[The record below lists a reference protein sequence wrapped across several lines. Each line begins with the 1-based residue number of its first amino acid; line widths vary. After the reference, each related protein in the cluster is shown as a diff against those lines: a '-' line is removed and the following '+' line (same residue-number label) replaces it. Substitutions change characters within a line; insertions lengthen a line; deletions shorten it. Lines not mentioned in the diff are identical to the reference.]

1 LVQLTCYLKLLLKNR
16 KMKKLIFF
24 SLIFQFLI
32 LDVCAQIQVKGKV
45 DKSAFPSIEFVLY
58 NRNPE
63 LSVIND
69 FKFFEKFKD
78 VETKIDSLTLDL
90 IEDTVDYSAE
100 NKCVLIMIE
109 ALYHK
114 DRYEQVNTFFQ
125 AVENSIDEVVNNGD
139 KVKIIAFSLTNRSSK
154 LLEDVTSRFTD
165 DIDEIK
171 SELDLFKIQ
180 YSDFT
185 NKPVSNITSALEKG
199 IDLLVDQDNALPKS
213 ILLLSEERKN
223 TYDQLTAN
231 DITELAKSKN
241 IVINTVKYNR
251 EKYIQHAMPTL
262 AKETYGISKI
272 LSLSSGL
279 LKKANSQKVEETEN
293 IIIAILDDCV
303 KRASG
308 NKYLVNISV
317 SNVIKDG
324 VSREIQ
330 IKQIDSE
337 HKSSFSYNAPGNWI
351 IAQFQKNLILA
362 IGISLLLLLLLVY
375 LVYWFVSRK
384 KKNRILLE
392 QDKRR
397 QRKIDKEQEAEI
409 LKQKEA
415 LLIMKNKEEQRI
427 NSEQLT
433 KQNILKAEDEKEL
446 ILQMK
451 RLGAFPI
458 LKYTDSSNTDQF
470 EINKPLISVG
480 RDVKTNVI
488 TIPNSNISR
497 NHFSI
502 TFSNNKYSV
511 VDNNSTNGMIINGYK
526 LKKAELKNGDIIE
539 IADVTF
545 TFYL

>member
-1 LVQLTCYLKLLLKNR
+1 
-16 KMKKLIFF
+16 MKKLILLSFV
-24 SLIFQFLI
+24 FQL
-32 LDVCAQIQVKGKV
+32 LVLNADAQIQVESQV
-45 DKSAFPSIEFVLY
+45 DKTEFPLVEFVLHD
-58 NRNPE
+58 RNPE
-63 LSVIND
+63 ELSIND
-69 FKFFEKFKD
+69 FKFFEVIEGNK
-78 VETKIDSLTLDL
+78 VEIDSLSFDVIKDTL
-90 IEDTVDYSAE
+90 DYSAE

-125 AVENSIDEVVNNGD
+125 AVENSIDEIVNNGD

-171 SELDLFKIQ
+171 SELDLYKVQ

-293 IIIAILDDCV
+293 IIIDILDDCV

-317 SNVIKDG
+317 SNFIKDG
-324 VSREIQ
+324 VSREIE

-337 HKSSFSYNAPGNWI
+337 HKCSFSYNAPGNWI

-362 IGISLLLLLLLVY
+362 IGISLLILLLFVY
-375 LVYWFVSRK
+375 LVYWFDNRK
-384 KKNRILLE
+384 KKNRILL
-392 QDKRR
+392 
-397 QRKIDKEQEAEI
+397 
-409 LKQKEA
+409 
-415 LLIMKNKEEQRI
+415 
-427 NSEQLT
+427 
-433 KQNILKAEDEKEL
+433 
-446 ILQMK
+446 
-451 RLGAFPI
+451 
-458 LKYTDSSNTDQF
+458 
-470 EINKPLISVG
+470 
-480 RDVKTNVI
+480 
-488 TIPNSNISR
+488 
-497 NHFSI
+497 
-502 TFSNNKYSV
+502 
-511 VDNNSTNGMIINGYK
+511 
-526 LKKAELKNGDIIE
+526 
-539 IADVTF
+539 
-545 TFYL
+545 

>member
-1 LVQLTCYLKLLLKNR
+1 
-16 KMKKLIFF
+16 MKKLILFI
-24 SLIFQFLI
+24 LIFQFII
-32 LDVCAQIQVKGKV
+32 LDVCSQIQVRGQV
-45 DKSAFPSIEFVLY
+45 DKSAFPSIEFVL
-58 NRNPE
+58 NDRNPE

-69 FKFFEKFKD
+69 FNFFEKFKD
-78 VETKIDSLTLDL
+78 VEKKIDSLTLNL

-125 AVENSIDEVVNNGD
+125 AVENSIDEIVNNGD
-139 KVKIIAFSLTNRSSK
+139 KVKIVAFSLRNRSSK
-154 LLEDVTSRFTD
+154 ILHNVTSDFSD
-165 DIDEIK
+165 DKSEIK
-171 SELDLFKIQ
+171 RELDLFKVD
-180 YSDFT
+180 YNDFT
-185 NKPVSNITSALEKG
+185 KKNVSNIMLALEKG
-199 IDLLVDQDNALPKS
+199 IELLVDQDNSLTKS

-223 TYDQLTAN
+223 IHDPLTAN
-231 DITELAKSKN
+231 DITVLANSKN
-241 IVINTVKYNR
+241 IIINTVKYNR
-251 EKYIQHAMPTL
+251 VDYNQHIMPTL
-262 AKETYGISKI
+262 AKETYGISKE
-272 LSLSSGL
+272 LSQSSGL
-279 LKKANSQKVEETEN
+279 LRKFNSQKLKEAEN
-293 IIIAILDDCV
+293 IIINILDDCV

-308 NKYLVNISV
+308 NKYLVNITV
-317 SNVIKDG
+317 SNVFKDG
-324 VSREIQ
+324 ASKEIL
-330 IKQIDSE
+330 IKQLDSKY
-337 HKSSFSYNAPGNWI
+337 KSSFSYNAPGNWI

-362 IGISLLLLLLLVY
+362 IGISLLLLLLFVY

-384 KKNRILLE
+384 KKNRIILE
-392 QDKRR
+392 QAKRR
-397 QRKIDKEQEAEI
+397 QRKNDKEQEAEI

-480 RDVKTNVI
+480 RDLKTNII

-502 TFSNNKYSV
+502 AFSNNKYSV
-511 VDNNSTNGMIINGYK
+511 IDNNSLNGMIINGFK
-526 LKKAELKNGDIIE
+526 LKNAVLKNGDIIE

>member
-1 LVQLTCYLKLLLKNR
+1 
-16 KMKKLIFF
+16 MKKLIFF

-32 LDVCAQIQVKGKV
+32 LDVYAQIQVKGKV
-45 DKSAFPSIEFVLY
+45 NKSDFPSIEFVLY

-63 LSVIND
+63 ISTIND
-69 FKFFEKFKD
+69 FQFFENFEG
-78 VETKIDSLTLDL
+78 VETKIDSLTFDL
-90 IEDTVDYSAE
+90 IDDTINYSDQ

-125 AVENSIDEVVNNGD
+125 AVENSIDDIVNNGD
-139 KVKIIAFSLTNRSSK
+139 KVKIVAFSLRNESTQI
-154 LLEDVTSRFTD
+154 LENVTSRFTD
-165 DIDEIK
+165 DIEEII
-171 SELDLFKIQ
+171 SELDDHKIK
-180 YSDFT
+180 YNDFT
-185 NKPVSNITSALEKG
+185 NKKVSDIMGALDEG
-199 IDLLVDQDNALPKS
+199 IELLSKQKNSLPKS

-223 TYDQLTAN
+223 TYATLAAN
-231 DITELAKSKN
+231 DITELAKSKD
-241 IVINTVKYNR
+241 IVINTIKYNR
-251 EKYIQHAMPTL
+251 SYYHQYLEPTVS
-262 AKETYGISKI
+262 KETYGISEV
-272 LSLSSGL
+272 LSSSEGTL
-279 LKKANSQKVEETEN
+279 NDVNTTKVKEAEN
-293 IIIAILDDCV
+293 IIIDILDNCV

-308 NKYLVNISV
+308 NKYLLNISV

-324 VSREIQ
+324 VSKKIL
-330 IKQIDSE
+330 IKQLDSK
-337 HKSSFSYNAPGNWI
+337 HKFSFSYIAPGNWI

-362 IGISLLLLLLLVY
+362 IGISLLILLLLIY
-375 LVYWFVSRK
+375 LVYWFDKRK
-384 KKNRILLE
+384 KKNKIILD
-392 QDKRR
+392 QARR
-397 QRKIDKEQEAEI
+397 RKIKIDKEQEAEI
-409 LKQKEA
+409 LKQKQEI
-415 LLIMKNKEEQRI
+415 LIMKNKEEQRI

-446 ILQMK
+446 ISQMK

-480 RDVKTNVI
+480 RDMKTNII

-502 TFSNNKYSV
+502 TFSNNIYSV
-511 VDNNSTNGMIINGYK
+511 VDNNSLNGMIINGFK
-526 LKKAELKNGDIIE
+526 LKNAELKNGDIIE

>member
-1 LVQLTCYLKLLLKNR
+1 MKIFILLL
-16 KMKKLIFF
+16 F
-24 SLIFQFLI
+24 IFQGFL
-32 LDVCAQIQVKGKV
+32 LDINAQIQVKGQV
-45 DKSAFPSIEFVLY
+45 DKSSFPSIEFVL
-58 NRNPE
+58 NDRNPE
-63 LSVIND
+63 VSVIND
-69 FKFFEKFKD
+69 FQFFENFNGD
-78 VETKIDSLTLDL
+78 ETEIDSLTFVL

-139 KVKIIAFSLTNRSSK
+139 KVKIVAFSLTNRSSK

-171 SELDLFKIQ
+171 SELDLYKVQ
-180 YSDFT
+180 YSEF
-185 NKPVSNITSALEKG
+185 NKKPVSNITSALEKG

-293 IIIAILDDCV
+293 IIIDILDDCI

-330 IKQIDSE
+330 IKQIDSK
-337 HKSSFSYNAPGNWI
+337 HKCSFSYNAPGNWI

-375 LVYWFVSRK
+375 LVYWFVSRN

-397 QRKIDKEQEAEI
+397 KRKTDKEQEAEI

-427 NSEQLT
+427 NSEQLA

-480 RDVKTNVI
+480 RDVKTNII

-502 TFSNNKYSV
+502 TFSNNIYSV
-511 VDNNSTNGMIINGYK
+511 VDNNSLNGMIINGFK
-526 LKKAELKNGDIIE
+526 LKNAELKNGDIIE

>member
-1 LVQLTCYLKLLLKNR
+1 MKKLLL
-16 KMKKLIFF
+16 LSFV
-24 SLIFQFLI
+24 FQL
-32 LDVCAQIQVKGKV
+32 LVLNADAQIQVESQV
-45 DKSAFPSIEFVLY
+45 DKTEFPLVEFVL
-58 NRNPE
+58 NDRNPE
-63 LSVIND
+63 VSTLND
-69 FKFFEKFKD
+69 FQFFEIIADVK
-78 VETKIDSLTLDL
+78 VETDSLTFDL

-109 ALYHK
+109 ALHQNY
-114 DRYEQVNTFFQ
+114 RYDQVNTFLQ
-125 AVENSIDEVVNNGD
+125 AVENSIDAIVNDGD
-139 KVKIIAFSLTNRSSK
+139 KVMIVAFSLSDETTVM
-154 LLEDVTSRFTD
+154 LENVTSKFTD
-165 DIDEIK
+165 NKSEIK
-171 SELDLFKIQ
+171 RKLDSYKVERNV
-180 YSDFT
+180 FT
-185 NKPVSNITSALEKG
+185 NHNVSNIMLALNEG
-199 IDLLVDQDNALPKS
+199 IELLVDQENSLPKF
-213 ILLLSEERKN
+213 ILLLSEEYTN
-223 TYDQLTAN
+223 SYDQLTAH
-231 DITELAKSKN
+231 DITERAKSKD

-251 EKYIQHAMPTL
+251 RGYHQHKLPTL
-262 AKETYGISKI
+262 SKETYGVSKALISSI
-272 LSLSSGL
+272 AT
-279 LKKANSQKVEETEN
+279 LKNVNSTKAKEAEDV
-293 IIIAILDDCV
+293 IVGILDNCIE
-303 KRASG
+303 RASG

-324 VSREIQ
+324 VSREIE

-337 HKSSFSYNAPGNWI
+337 HKCSFSYNAPGNWI